1 MDNPFLKPPLKKLL
15 TEAKNNKNRRWGK
28 NSDGVTTLKYN
39 LSALMSPLCF
49 VYEHLALKKCP
60 AV

>member
-28 NSDGVTTLKYN
+28 IVMESL
-39 LSALMSPLCF
+39 P
-49 VYEHLALKKCP
+49 
-60 AV
+60 